1 MRHRGGWGF
10 SPLYNYLQRAPYHCD
25 WRSHEDGFQE
35 INEAVLVNLFKP
47 KSLEPPTASLLLLFF
62 FCSSSVLDLY
72 ICPNFDKDLHV
83 TLRVFKYSSE
93 KGKAEDR
100 AEKPNSGPNNDK
112 TSKCGESTELKKRC
126 LLCIKAYCASVRAV
140 IFGALWNVHS
150 SFARDCKAI
159 ESFDRM
165 PEFDSRPNVF
175 TYNTVL
181 HLLFEEKMSLLAL
194 AVYNRMIKSDCRPGR
209 STFHLLIDGLCKSG
223 RMEDAVALFDEMF
236 ERGFTP
242 NSVTYTIVVSGL
254 CRAEKIDEARSLI
267 ETMRSNGCEP
277 DSVTRNALLNGYCRL
292 GRLDE
297 AFKLARS
304 FKQEGFQLGLFDYS
318 CLIDGLFERGC
329 FHEAVWLYGT
339 VLEEGLVPN
348 LVLYSVLINW
358 FAKAGRME
366 EAFGLFNEMV
376 RQGLVPDKFCYN
388 ALIEGLCQVG
398 SLNRAY
404 KLLRELPD
412 RGVVPDVRPYNIV
425 INGLC
430 KAQLIDKALKL
441 FEEIQIKGLSPSAVT
456 YATLIDGLCKA
467 GMSVDAEILYRKLE
481 RNNPSPSNE
490 RIGREMKGNS
500 PPLSVDK
507 RVKLLCDL
515 GEFIKAYELL
525 RDLDKGRGVAPNIS
539 LYNILIAG
547 LCWERKFSEALKL
560 FHQLQIRG
568 LSPDAVTYGT
578 LIDGLQDVGRFE
590 DALGVFE
597 QMVRNACAP
606 NLNLYIIITK
616 TLCRI
621 HRVLQAIA
629 LWLDYISQRSGLSD
643 WEDETIAS
651 LRRDYEMGSIKDVV
665 MGLLDLDHER
675 GNGDCL
681 PYIIWLIGFCQV
693 GRNEEAL
700 MIFDVLT
707 MRGIDV
713 TPAGCVWLVKN
724 LCQEG
729 KLDSAMR
736 VMLFALKKC
745 FVLVESVGNLL
756 INRLCQRN
764 RRQEA
769 LYLVQ
774 KMSISGYDMDKYLS
788 EFNKDHLCSDGAY
801 HSLEY
806 KGG

>member
-1 MRHRGGWGF
+1 M
-10 SPLYNYLQRAPYHCD
+10 
-25 WRSHEDGFQE
+25 
-35 INEAVLVNLFKP
+35 
-47 KSLEPPTASLLLLFF
+47 
-62 FCSSSVLDLY
+62 
-72 ICPNFDKDLHV
+72 
-83 TLRVFKYSSE
+83 
-93 KGKAEDR
+93 
-100 AEKPNSGPNNDK
+100 
-112 TSKCGESTELKKRC
+112 
-126 LLCIKAYCASVRAV
+126 
-140 IFGALWNVHS
+140 
-150 SFARDCKAI
+150 I
-159 ESFDRM
+159 ES
-165 PEFDSRPNVF
+165 
-175 TYNTVL
+175 
-181 HLLFEEKMSLLAL
+181 
-194 AVYNRMIKSDCRPGR
+194 SDCRPQIT
-209 STFHLLIDGLCKSG
+209 TFNILIDGLCKAE
-223 RMEDAVALFDEMF
+223 RFDLAVSMFDEMSKWGLKP
-236 ERGFTP
+236 RTI
-242 NSVTYTIVVSGL
+242 TYNMVLRGL
-254 CRAEKIDEARSLI
+254 CLAKQIDSARSLVQMMISNGCDPDDYTWPTLLSGYCWSDRIDEAL
-267 ETMRSNGCEP
+267 E
-277 DSVTRNALLNGYCRL
+277 LLRL
-292 GRLDE
+292 LRLQRFELGPFNYSCVIDWLFKKGWFDE
-297 AFKLARS
+297 ALM
-304 FKQEGFQLGLFDYS
+304 
-318 CLIDGLFERGC
+318 
-329 FHEAVWLYGT
+329 LYKA
-339 VLEEGLVPN
+339 VLEIDNVVPDC
-348 LVLYSVLINW
+348 VLYNVVIKW
-358 FAKAGRME
+358 FSKAGRMV
-366 EAFGLFNEMV
+366 EAFGFFNEMV
-376 RQGLVPDKFCYN
+376 GRGLVPDVFSYN

-398 SLNRAY
+398 SLENAY
-404 KLLRELPD
+404 KIFRELPK
-412 RGVVPDVRPYNIV
+412 RRIVPDLMTYTILIHGFCTVGLIGGALELFEELQKRGYTPSVVTYGTLME
-425 INGLC
+425 GLC
-430 KAQLIDKALKL
+430 KTGRS
-441 FEEIQIKGLSPSAVT
+441 E
-456 YATLIDGLCKA
+456 
-467 GMSVDAEILYRKLE
+467 DARFLYRK
-481 RNNPSPSNE
+481 
-490 RIGREMKGNS
+490 IEMKGNS

-560 FHQLQIRG
+560 FDQLQIRG

-597 QMVRNACAP
+597 QMVRNGCAP
-606 NLNLYIIITK
+606 NLHLYITIMK
-616 TLCRI
+616 TLCRM
-621 HRVLQAIA
+621 HRVLQAVA

-651 LRRDYEMGSIKDVV
+651 LRRDYEMGSIKGVV
-665 MGLLDLDHER
+665 MGLLDLDRER
-675 GNGDCL
+675 GNVDCL

-729 KLDSAMR
+729 KLDSAMH

-756 INRLCQRN
+756 INRLCKRN

-788 EFNKDHLCSDGAY
+788 ESNKDHLCCDGAY